1 MNNIVYNLLLKLEQ
15 CDDKHKRC
23 DYLME
28 HDEITYLLEHV
39 KMLEERRK
47 QNIKYKEVLDKAL
60 YWLSE
65 NTHYTDFNVDK
76 LVLDENANL
85 KELLELLEEIE

>member
-1 MNNIVYNLLLKLEQ
+1 MIKDKIIKDLKERNDKLKNQYYLQEIRLHSLEYKNN
-15 CDDKHKRC
+15 
-23 DYLME
+23 
-28 HDEITYLLEHV
+28 
-39 KMLEERRK
+39 K
-47 QNIKYKEVLDKAL
+47 QKEVLDKAL
-60 YWLSE
+60 CWISE